1 MVRNRDQWRTKP
13 STFSIQGDSGGT
25 VNILGGDSSGHCE
38 TKVHMNMFIIPDG
51 PTDSCVN
58 LQNTSAVLNVIKE
71 GKLMLLI
78 LF

>member
-1 MVRNRDQWRTKP
+1 
-13 STFSIQGDSGGT
+13 
-25 VNILGGDSSGHCE
+25 LGGDSSGHCE